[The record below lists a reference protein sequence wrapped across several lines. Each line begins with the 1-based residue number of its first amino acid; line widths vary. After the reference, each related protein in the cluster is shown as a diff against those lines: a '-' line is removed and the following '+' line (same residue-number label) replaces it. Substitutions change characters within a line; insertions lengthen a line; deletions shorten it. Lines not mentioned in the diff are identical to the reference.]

1 MNIAIE
7 QIQHGNEQAFKSL
20 FDEYYQGLC
29 VFASAYLKD
38 DDLSADVVQEAFVK
52 FWNRRRDFDHIVKIK
67 SFLYTIVRN
76 DCLNIVQRQKV
87 VLEDVS
93 VFENSGFFHDK
104 LIETESYRIF
114 YAAIESLS
122 PQGREVIQ
130 LALDG
135 LKNSE
140 IAARLGIAESSVHT
154 QKKIAYKNL
163 RVVLKDYYY
172 LIYLFLG

>member
-38 DDLSADVVQEAFVK
+38 DDLSADVVQEAFVEVLDVGGILTILL
-52 FWNRRRDFDHIVKIK
+52 NK

-114 YAAIESLS
+114 YAAIETLS

-140 IAARLGIAESSVHT
+140 IAARLGIAGKLCPYAE
-154 QKKIAYKNL
+154 
-163 RVVLKDYYY
+163 KDS
-172 LIYLFLG
+172 L

>member
-93 VFENSGFFHDK
+93 VFENSGFFHANFETLNQSAVGIMIFSPYYDK
-104 LIETESYRIF
+104 LWTSNKEK
-114 YAAIESLS
+114 
-122 PQGREVIQ
+122 Q
-130 LALDG
+130 
-135 LKNSE
+135 
-140 IAARLGIAESSVHT
+140 
-154 QKKIAYKNL
+154 
-163 RVVLKDYYY
+163 
-172 LIYLFLG
+172 

>member
-87 VLEDVS
+87 VLEQYTDLKHPPNYFGWIYKPS
-93 VFENSGFFHDK
+93 QK
-104 LIETESYRIF
+104 P
-114 YAAIESLS
+114 AA
-122 PQGREVIQ
+122 
-130 LALDG
+130 
-135 LKNSE
+135 
-140 IAARLGIAESSVHT
+140 
-154 QKKIAYKNL
+154 
-163 RVVLKDYYY
+163 
-172 LIYLFLG
+172 